1 MFFSKPITPLP
12 KVKAPTAT
20 ELAAKFKPS
29 PPAQAL
35 LKPDQTPAEYLH
47 ALEQNKHGP
56 EAVHLLAHGMPERES
71 TWWACQS
78 SQKVASKLNPADHS
92 ALSAAQAWVKN
103 PTPETKAAA
112 AAAAA
117 KTDYTGPGA
126 WAAQA
131 AAWSHTP
138 VPAASAPVAPAGP
151 APPTGLAPSAAAGSV
166 ILAAGLVKGP
176 PMPPVPKPK
185 LQMPAVPTLSA
196 PASAAAVP
204 TVAAAPTAPQLP
216 PVDRAKQSKMLQPF
230 IDLGKEV
237 ATGKNTWA

>member
-12 KVKAPTAT
+12 KVTAPTAS
-20 ELAAKFKPS
+20 ELAAKFKPG

-35 LKPDQTPAEYLH
+35 LKPNQTPAEYLH

-92 ALSAAQAWVKN
+92 ALSAAQAWVRN

-138 VPAASAPVAPAGP
+138 APAAPGAVAPATP
-151 APPTGLAPSAAAGSV
+151 AAPVGLTAPAVAGSV
-166 ILAAGLVKGP
+166 LLAAGLVNRP
-176 PMPPVPKPK
+176 AMAPTPKPK
-185 LQMPAVPTLSA
+185 LQMPAMPHAPNTLA
-196 PASAAAVP
+196 
-204 TVAAAPTAPQLP
+204 APQLAALPTPATPQIP
-216 PVDRAKQSKMLQPF
+216 PVDRTKQSKMLQPF

-237 ATGKNTWA
+237 AGGKNSWA

>member
-12 KVKAPTAT
+12 KVKATTAP

-35 LKPDQTPAEYLH
+35 LKPNQTPAEYLH
-47 ALEQNKHGP
+47 VLEQNKHGP

-112 AAAAA
+112 ATAAA

-138 VPAASAPVAPAGP
+138 APVTSAAVTPAPPAAPAGLTAP
-151 APPTGLAPSAAAGSV
+151 AVAGSV
-166 ILAAGLVKGP
+166 LLAAGLVNRP
-176 PMPPVPKPK
+176 AMPATPK
-185 LQMPAVPTLSA
+185 LHMPAMPAVPTTSA
-196 PASAAAVP
+196 PP
-204 TVAAAPTAPQLP
+204 QLAAPTPPAPPQLP

-237 ATGKNTWA
+237 AGGKNSWA